1 MNTENLSNHA
11 AIDKLK
17 ELVDKIDI
25 SREEESRL

>member
-25 SREEESRL
+25 GREGKLYS

>member
-17 ELVDKIDI
+17 ELMDKIDI
-25 SREEESRL
+25 GREGKLYS